1 MESIS
6 LHVDEP
12 DEAQEIIGRLYYAHR
27 LTVLH
32 KPDKFAM
39 TMSGLNLGPIAAAL
53 VRYSGEVR
61 LDVPDELE
69 SAYQVNVPLSGWLR
83 TRSGLA
89 EVYATSR
96 TAALY
101 RPDGNASLHGW
112 VDSGTVFGLKIE
124 RTALEARLADL
135 AGRPVRGVIPLA
147 PSLDVQAGGGRQW
160 WSLTQALA
168 ALAADPDGPLARPM
182 VALPLMESVL
192 TALLYATEHPYRDAM
207 AAPSARAGTAAIK
220 RAVDLLEG
228 RAGPAVDGG
237 RPGRPR
243 RPEHPGAAVRFRQ
256 VRGHVPDVLLAPGPA
271 AAGRCRTAR
280 RWRRGQQRGQHRQP
294 MGIHQLR
301 PVRCRLPDPL
311 RMPAVRDAAPGPLKL
326 RELASTGAHRV
337 STLSSPHP

>member
-1 MESIS
+1 MTAEVTMESIS
-6 LHVDEP
+6 LHVNEP
-12 DEAQEIIGRLYYAHR
+12 DAAQEIIGRFYYAHR

-32 KPDKFAM
+32 EPDKFAM

-69 SAYQVNVPLSGWLR
+69 CAYQVNVPLSGWLR

-89 EVYATSR
+89 EVCATSR

-135 AGRPVRGVIPLA
+135 AGRPVRGVIPFA
-147 PSLDVQAGGGRQW
+147 PSLDVQAGSGRQW
-160 WSLTQALA
+160 WSLTQSLA

-228 RAGPAVDGG
+228 EQVQPWTVGDLAGRVGRSTRALQNGFARYTDTSPMSYL
-237 RPGRPR
+237 
-243 RPEHPGAAVRFRQ
+243 RQ
-256 VRGHVPDVLLAPGPA
+256 VRLQRADAELRAAGGADRSVASIASRWGFTNFGRFA
-271 AAGRCRTAR
+271 AAYRTRYGCPPSETLRRAR
-280 RWRRGQQRGQHRQP
+280 
-294 MGIHQLR
+294 
-301 PVRCRLPDPL
+301 
-311 RMPAVRDAAPGPLKL
+311 
-326 RELASTGAHRV
+326 
-337 STLSSPHP
+337 